1 MNSNAQSPQLGNR
14 RSWRRWIH
22 PVAGFAIFLIVA
34 AHGAL
39 FHQPKSNLQLTSSAF
54 TDGKPIPSQFSCEGK
69 NISPP
74 LQWTGAP
81 AETKSFVLIVDDPDA
96 PAGVWTHWVIY
107 DLPSTLTTLAED
119 VPKSQPVG
127 GDGKQGINDFKQS
140 GYGGPCPPPGKA
152 HRYLFRLYALDTALG
167 LKPGAT
173 KKQVEAAM
181 VRHVIGQA
189 QLMGTYQRK

>member
-1 MNSNAQSPQLGNR
+1 MNARAQSQKRPE
-14 RSWRRWIH
+14 WIH
-22 PVAGFAIFLIVA
+22 LTAGIVIFLIVA

-39 FHQPKSNLQLTSSAF
+39 FHQPKGNLQLTSTAF
-54 TDGKPIPSQFSCEGK
+54 TDGKPIPAQFACDGK

-81 AETKSFVLIVDDPDA
+81 AETKTFVLIADDPDA
-96 PAGVWTHWVIY
+96 PGGVWAHWVVY
-107 DLPSTLTTLAED
+107 DLPSTVTTLAEG
-119 VPKSQPVG
+119 VPQSQPVG
-127 GDGKQGINDFKQS
+127 GDGKQGVNDFKKP

-152 HRYLFRLYALDTALG
+152 HRYMFKLYALDGAIG

-181 VRHVIGQA
+181 AKHVIGQA